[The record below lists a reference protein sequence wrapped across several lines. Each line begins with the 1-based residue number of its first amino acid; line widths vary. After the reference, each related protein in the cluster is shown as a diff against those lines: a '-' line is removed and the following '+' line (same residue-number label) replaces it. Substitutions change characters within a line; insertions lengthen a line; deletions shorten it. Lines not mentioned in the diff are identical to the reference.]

1 MVRNISL
8 FGQLLGA
15 LPRNSFESLVARH
28 GAERCAKGF
37 STWSQ
42 LVAMLFSQLA
52 RAESLRDICNGLA
65 SCMGK
70 LSHLGV
76 ATSPRRSTL
85 SYANIHRPAAVFEEM
100 FWTTLGTFRSTG
112 QLGRHK
118 AFRFRNHLASLDST
132 TISLCLSLFEWA
144 SYRRAKGGV
153 KLHVLLSHEDYLTA
167 PDHGEHGFRSKV
179 SRVSGGR

>member
-76 ATSPRRSTL
+76 ATSPR
-85 SYANIHRPAAVFEEM
+85 
-100 FWTTLGTFRSTG
+100 
-112 QLGRHK
+112 
-118 AFRFRNHLASLDST
+118 
-132 TISLCLSLFEWA
+132 
-144 SYRRAKGGV
+144 
-153 KLHVLLSHEDYLTA
+153 
-167 PDHGEHGFRSKV
+167 
-179 SRVSGGR
+179 